1 MDIKNLLDKEI
12 ERLLSHIETLGY
24 GTDEREAA
32 ISELTRLYK
41 LRIDETKNEQE
52 YKKDCERR
60 AMEREFHQADEALK
74 RDQMAQELKLHEAEK
89 ALKKE
94 QMKADADAR
103 KAEEKLKRE
112 QMSQER
118 ELHESDASLRERQ
131 IESDRVIHQADETLK
146 RDQMTAER
154 ELRAADEALK
164 RDQMA
169 TEVKLHQA
177 DESLKRD
184 QMAMEREFHEA
195 DDKSKREQL
204 SDQGI
209 ERYFRYG
216 AMALELVLPIVAY
229 GMWYRKGLKFEETGT
244 VTSPMTKNLIAKM
257 LPKKK

>member
-32 ISELTRLYK
+32 ISELIRLYK

-52 YKKDCERR
+52 YKKDCEQR
-60 AMEREFHQADEALK
+60 AMERELRAADEA
-74 RDQMAQELKLHEAEK
+74 
-89 ALKKE
+89 
-94 QMKADADAR
+94 
-103 KAEEKLKRE
+103 
-112 QMSQER
+112 
-118 ELHESDASLRERQ
+118 
-131 IESDRVIHQADETLK
+131 LK

-195 DDKSKREQL
+195 DDKSKHEQL